1 MRPTSTHVV
10 LTLAVTAALPLAGCS
25 KSSKKSSSTT
35 TSAVQS
41 NTNNNNNN
49 NNGGG
54 TGAIT
59 TGTGTIGGS
68 TSGGIT
74 VVGGGSAG
82 GGNTSS
88 GGSNTGA
95 TPAGF
100 QGGTGTFLDFSAL
113 LPNSTSQ
120 DYGADATDLDG
131 DGDVDIVIASRS
143 TDSRILFNNGQQ
155 GFAQRAGAFPAI
167 AMQATDV
174 RAVDVDKDGDMD
186 LLFSSNFEPVR
197 LFVNNGQ
204 GVFTLAQEFNTGN
217 DCYTYNLAIGDA
229 DKDGDEDVFVV
240 NAGQA
245 TPSKGQN
252 KLFLNTNGR
261 FAEAPAGSIPV
272 KFDDSLDA
280 TFLDVDADGDVD
292 IFVANFGTTHSLLI
306 NDGTGHYVNQADVWL
321 PPGLTR
327 YGTAIGQAD
336 MNNDGKIDLFVANEG
351 PSVGGALPAGEQNSL
366 LIQTVGK
373 FEDQSATRVPGET
386 EPSFAVRLV
395 DVNGDGWQDVLISNL
410 RAVQR
415 LYLNQQG
422 VLVDATANFPA
433 VNQTAYDSLGL
444 TIGDFNG
451 DRAPDVLFVRRGQKP
466 WLFLNVP

>member
-1 MRPTSTHVV
+1 VQSSTTGSATSGS
-10 LTLAVTAALPLAGCS
+10 TAGT
-25 KSSKKSSSTT
+25 SSSSGSGSTIGGTTSGSTTSGGGSSST
-35 TSAVQS
+35 S
-41 NTNNNNNN
+41 
-49 NNGGG
+49 
-54 TGAIT
+54 
-59 TGTGTIGGS
+59 
-68 TSGGIT
+68 
-74 VVGGGSAG
+74 

-100 QGGTGTFLDFSAL
+100 SGGTGRFLDFSAL
-113 LPNSTSQ
+113 LPNSTAL

-143 TDSRILFNNGQQ
+143 TDSRILFNGGQA

-174 RAVDVDKDGDMD
+174 RAVDVDADRDMD
-186 LLFSSNFEPVR
+186 LLFSANFEPVR
-197 LFVNNGQ
+197 LFVNSGQ
-204 GVFTLAQEFNTGN
+204 GVFTLAQEFNVGN

-229 DKDGDEDVFVV
+229 DGDGDEDVFLA
-240 NAGQA
+240 NAGQS

-280 TFLDVDADGDVD
+280 TFLDVDGDGDKD
-292 IFVANFGTTHSLLI
+292 IFVANFGTPHSLLV
-306 NDGTGHYVNQADVWL
+306 NQGGARFLNQADVWL
-321 PPGLTR
+321 PPALTR
-327 YGTAIGQAD
+327 YGTAIGQGD
-336 MNNDGKIDLFVANEG
+336 MDKDGKIDLYVANEG
-351 PSVGGALPAGEQNSL
+351 PSVGGALPAGEKNSL
-366 LIQTVGK
+366 LIQTVMK

-386 EPSFAVRLV
+386 EASFAVRLV
-395 DVNGDGWQDVLISNL
+395 DVNGDGWLDVFVSNL

-422 VLVDATANFPA
+422 VLVDATASLPA
-433 VNQTAYDSLGL
+433 VNSTPYDSLGL

-451 DRAPDVLFVRRGQKP
+451 DRAPDVLFTRRGQKP